1 MKRKISCFL
10 TLMLVIFT
18 AFYAVACSVG
28 SAKATVVAQ
37 TETQVVIQVNET
49 DGEAKLTDVMNALQE
64 DGKLTFTIAGGMVTA
79 INGKSNTADVSGC
92 WMLYTSDV
100 EMSNAEWGT
109 IEYDGKTLGSAIVG
123 ADALAVVEGGIYV
136 WSYQSF

>member
-1 MKRKISCFL
+1 MKNLKRLITALLVVITCFFAISC
-10 TLMLVIFT
+10 V
-18 AFYAVACSVG
+18 
-28 SAKATVVAQ
+28 KPTVVKSDEDTIVITADSNYFAI
-37 TETQVVIQVNET
+37 TDETKLIDYMNKLKADGLLDFVIA
-49 DGEAKLTDVMNALQE
+49 DGMITA
-64 DGKLTFTIAGGMVTA
+64 IAGKE
-79 INGKSNTADVSGC
+79 NPADFSSC